1 MWRRAKHEML
11 SFLHSLLRFP
21 VQYLDHLLIISA
33 NICSLFVILH
43 ISKTE
48 EAGKEEGLVR
58 GADANY

>member
-1 MWRRAKHEML
+1 ML

-58 GADANY
+58 GADGNY